1 MTSSFNVSVLVCGEC
16 VFQELSENEYEEKT
30 NKLKTLKKAFIIMTC
45 NLVGSTTHSHLKLI
59 FSSEYSEMP
68 CLLASSTAFEKTD
81 AIFMPDNLFYPFSH
95 PPDLPSL
102 VFIPD
107 NMNYH

>member
-1 MTSSFNVSVLVCGEC
+1 
-16 VFQELSENEYEEKT
+16 
-30 NKLKTLKKAFIIMTC
+30 
-45 NLVGSTTHSHLKLI
+45 
-59 FSSEYSEMP
+59 MP

-81 AIFMPDNLFYPFSH
+81 AIFMPDNLFYPFSL